1 MLMQTGQVLRPRVS
15 AAALEGPQRSLRVQC
30 FLADR
35 DWCASGRRLFPNAH
49 WALFHHTALKSSN
62 RWGRNAGAPFGLK
75 QCWVATSAV
84 LEAMNTELCWKATA
98 TPYSST
104 GGLRVKLEWEK
115 SALSSAR
122 MSKLYRL
129 PDHDYPK
136 LRELLMAEM
145 KKKQIEKVRA
155 NAVRARSI
163 GNSTGD
169 SRSTNPADLGSVAA
183 SADEARRQ
191 PALGSTSAWPLRG
204 QLRHDGSNGASHRC
218 FSIRCMSGG
227 S

>member
-15 AAALEGPQRSLRVQC
+15 AAALEGPQRSLRVLC

-35 DWCASGRRLFPNAH
+35 HWCASGRRLFPNAH
-49 WALFHHTALKSSN
+49 WALFHHTALKSSKGA

-145 KKKQIEKVRA
+145 KKKKIEKVRA
-155 NAVRARSI
+155 NAVRARSAI
-163 GNSTGD
+163 VPETPDPRILRTRAALQRQRMRRAD
-169 SRSTNPADLGSVAA
+169 SQPLAA
-183 SADEARRQ
+183 
-191 PALGSTSAWPLRG
+191 PVPGL
-204 QLRHDGSNGASHRC
+204 
-218 FSIRCMSGG
+218 
-227 S
+227 